1 MTRQKRACSAL
12 YEVIKMD
19 IEKEIKKEIKNL
31 RVQESHN
38 ERTGFPDLAEKQNQ
52 IADWL
57 SDYQEIL
64 DWMINVEPD
73 VYHKYQR
80 YV

>member
-1 MTRQKRACSAL
+1 MN
-12 YEVIKMD
+12 
-19 IEKEIKKEIKNL
+19 IEKEIENL
-31 RVQESHN
+31 REQARHN

-52 IADWL
+52 LANWL
-57 SDYQEIL
+57 SDYKEIL